1 VPPDGRQGIGLDYAL
16 TLGHDADPS
25 LVAALPALA
34 GSDRERLLADLDA
47 RRVDIGRSEHAGWPA
62 WNWARER
69 ADDALSTL
77 VPR

>member
-1 VPPDGRQGIGLDYAL
+1 MPPDGRQGIDLDYAL

-25 LVAALPALA
+25 LVAALPALT

-47 RRVDIGRSEHAGWPA
+47 RWVDLGRAGVRRLAA
-62 WNWARER
+62 WNLGRER
-69 ADDALSTL
+69 AARRSSTV